1 MRELGLDM
9 QMNRFVKKL
18 CGELRR
24 FRDNESGAVAMIY
37 GPMAIMLLI
46 AAGVAI
52 DYSRAYLVKKEI
64 GRALDAA
71 VLAAGSMAVT
81 DQDAMRDMAERY
93 FDANISEKT
102 KLHYNPQITVA
113 FGDEEVTVTSEA
125 VVPTILMKLAG
136 HESVSV
142 DARSVAGRTLVNIE
156 VALVLDNTGS
166 MSGSKMSDLKSAAK
180 TLVDT
185 LYDPQGSEN
194 FVQFALVPFT
204 GGVNVGTDK
213 INASWIDKDGVSTAA
228 QEDFKNSYFYWLNPF
243 YLGMTGVEALGHF
256 NADWQGCV
264 RARVGTGSDG
274 EGGTV
279 DLDLWDVPP
288 NGSDP
293 NTLWAPMI
301 KPVYGYTTWWG
312 GQPSNSSIRNRLEY
326 DDTCPNAEI
335 LPLTNVASTI
345 KSRIDGMNA
354 SGWTSIP
361 IGLIW
366 GWRVLSSDAP
376 YTEGATYDTEN
387 MRKVI
392 VLLTDG
398 ENNHQYYDPDP
409 RDGVY
414 SAYGMPAYGHLGTG
428 WLGNKLDDKLEDIC
442 ENVKSKNILIYS
454 ITFQVNDAGTR
465 NLMRDCA
472 TREDMY
478 FNSPSG
484 ASLQDAFDEIASG
497 LQKLRLR
504 Q

>member
-1 MRELGLDM
+1 
-9 QMNRFVKKL
+9 MNSFVKKL
-18 CGELRR
+18 FGELRR
-24 FRDNESGAVAMIY
+24 FRKNESGAVAMIY

-81 DQDAMRDMAERY
+81 DEDAMRDLAERY
-93 FDANISEKT
+93 FAANISDNT
-102 KLHYNPQITVA
+102 KLHYDPQITVA
-113 FGDEEVTVTSEA
+113 IGNDEVTVTSQA
-125 VVPTILMKLAG
+125 VVPTILMRLAG
-136 HESVSV
+136 HENVSV

-166 MSGSKMSDLKSAAK
+166 MSGSKIRDLKTAAK

-185 LYDPQGSEN
+185 LYAPEGSEN

-204 GGVNVGTDK
+204 GGVNVGTHN
-213 INASWIDKDGVSTAA
+213 INASWIDKDGVSNAA

-243 YLGMTGVEALGHF
+243 YTGMTGVEALGHF
-256 NADWQGCV
+256 NANWQGCV
-264 RARVGTGSDG
+264 RARVGTGDDG
-274 EGGTV
+274 DGGTV

-288 NGSDP
+288 DP
-293 NTLWAPMI
+293 NLPNTKWAPMI

-312 GQPSNSSIRNRLEY
+312 GQPSNSNIRSRLEF

-335 LPLTNVASTI
+335 LPLTNVGSTV
-345 KSRIDGMNA
+345 KSRIDAMNA
-354 SGWTSIP
+354 DGWTSFP
-361 IGLIW
+361 IGLIC
-366 GWRVLSSDAP
+366 GLRVLSNAEP

-398 ENNHQYYDPDP
+398 QNDHQYYDSDP
-409 RDGVY
+409 TDGVY

-454 ITFQVNDAGTR
+454 ITFQVNDSGTR
-465 NLMRDCA
+465 NLMRNCA
-472 TREDMY
+472 TQNDMY

-484 ASLQDAFDEIASG
+484 SSVAGCL
-497 LQKLRLR
+497 
-504 Q
+504 